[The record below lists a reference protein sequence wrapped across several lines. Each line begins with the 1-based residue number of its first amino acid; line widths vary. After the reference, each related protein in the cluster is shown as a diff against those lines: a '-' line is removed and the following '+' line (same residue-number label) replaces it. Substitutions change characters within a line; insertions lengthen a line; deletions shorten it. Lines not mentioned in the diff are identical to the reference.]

1 MQVETKWFGT
11 VEISDDKI
19 IIFDKGLIGF
29 EDCTRYVVVYESDD
43 DKENNIMWLQSID
56 EIGLALPVIRP
67 EVVKPDYDPVVEDEL
82 IYGLGDNIK
91 EANLLVLVTLT
102 VPSDITKMT
111 CNLKAPIIVN
121 SDTMRAIQLVADND
135 DYLVKFP
142 IYDILEQRR
151 GKAGE

>member
-56 EIGLALPVIRP
+56 EAGLALPVIRP
-67 EVVKPDYDPVVEDEL
+67 ELVKPDYDPVVEDEL
-82 IYGLGDNIK
+82 IYSLGDNIK

-121 SDTMRAIQLVADND
+121 SDTMRAVQLVADND
-135 DYLVKFP
+135 DYVVKFP
-142 IYDILEQRR
+142 IYHILEQRR

>member
-1 MQVETKWFGT
+1 MKVDTKWFGSIE
-11 VEISDDKI
+11 VSEDKV

-29 EDCTRYVVVYESDD
+29 ENCTRYVIVYETEGE
-43 DKENNIMWLQSID
+43 KENNIMWLQSLD
-56 EIGLALPVIRP
+56 EVSLALPVMRP
-67 EVVKPDYDPVVEDEL
+67 EIVRPDYDPIVEDER

-102 VPSDITKMT
+102 VPSDITRMT

-121 SDTMRAIQLVADND
+121 SDTMRAVQLVADNE
-135 DYLVKFP
+135 DYVVRFP

-151 GKAGE
+151 RKDGE